1 MILITIKHG
10 DINMYKY
17 FINPVDM
24 TKRIITNYVR
34 EGSKVLDC
42 TVGNG
47 NDTLDL
53 AKLVGDNGKVY
64 GFDIQSVALETTK
77 NKLKIEG
84 LENRVLLIEDSHE
97 YIDKYISEELDL
109 IIYNL
114 GYLPGGDKSIKTN
127 SITTVKSIKKALNL
141 LKSNGLLLIVS
152 YTGHAGGK
160 EEKEKLESYLK
171 SLDQKYANVLEFN
184 FINQKNNPPILYG
197 VEKL

>member
-1 MILITIKHG
+1 
-10 DINMYKY
+10 MYKY
-17 FINPVDM
+17 FINPVDI
-24 TKRIITNYVR
+24 TKKIITDYVK
-34 EGSKVLDC
+34 EGYKVLDC

-64 GFDIQSVALETTK
+64 GFDIQSVALKITQ
-77 NKLKIEG
+77 NKLRKEG
-84 LENRVLLIEDSHE
+84 LENRVLLIKDSHE
-97 YIDKYISEELDL
+97 YIDKYICGKLDL

-127 SITTVKSIKKALNL
+127 SITTVKSVKKALKL
-141 LKSNGLLLIVS
+141 LKSNGLLLIIS
-152 YTGHAGGK
+152 YTGHEGGK
-160 EEKEKLESYLK
+160 EEKEELESYLK